1 MIQKRSNKPNQASKA
16 SRHSDK
22 RLVLVGTLV
31 EWGGIK
37 SSNDSAEMSVGE
49 AKLGS
54 SLVKA

>member
-37 SSNDSAEMSVGE
+37 SSSDSAEMSVGE

-54 SLVKA
+54 SIVMA